1 MSKVFGNEKYNCIPE
16 RVHKTHLLTN
26 NDKSLY
32 SILCNQAEMKR
43 KNFDMDELNQ
53 SELAD
58 EVGCSKRTIRRS
70 LTKLEN
76 YKLIEIIKNPG
87 FPSEYKILNSDESL
101 IPIEKSQRELRNE
114 KIKAALSKF
123 QNPVP
128 KKEEK
133 EIIKLTPEQTDLK
146 FFIESK
152 IGEKVYNKQIIVLCN
167 AAIENKNI
175 DGNFEII
182 KSIIEEKC
190 DYIRSKKN
198 KIIKK
203 MMGYIYVAIKKYS
216 PSISENDKSEYHD
229 EALSLSLKLK
239 EEYDTRYHFT
249 LNQCIAL
256 FSMASKKITNRSNS
270 NQTIFNFIMSLVSKT
285 ISRHDIKDM
294 FAYFRGMIKNY
305 AEAKP
310 ENREEP
316 KKIVSETTY
325 SERFLL
331 SISPTYSGNR
341 NGKGIPDTFIENDKT
356 PSYDLSKVKPLFGS
370 C

>member
-1 MSKVFGNEKYNCIPE
+1 MSKVFGKENYDCMPE
-16 RVHKTHLLTN
+16 RVRKTHLLTV

-32 SILCNQAEMKR
+32 STLCNQAEMKR
-43 KNFDMDELNQ
+43 KKFDQDELNQ

-58 EVGCSKRTIRRS
+58 EVGCSERTIRRS
-70 LTKLEN
+70 LTKLAE

-101 IPIEKSQRELRNE
+101 IPIEKSKRELRNE

-133 EIIKLTPEQTDLK
+133 EILKLTPEQTDLK

-182 KSIIEEKC
+182 KSIIAEKC

-239 EEYDTRYHFT
+239 HL
-249 LNQCIAL
+249 LN
-256 FSMASKKITNRSNS
+256 
-270 NQTIFNFIMSLVSKT
+270 
-285 ISRHDIKDM
+285 
-294 FAYFRGMIKNY
+294 
-305 AEAKP
+305 
-310 ENREEP
+310 
-316 KKIVSETTY
+316 IVSCQDQLIY
-325 SERFLL
+325 CIL
-331 SISPTYSGNR
+331 SQSINR
-341 NGKGIPDTFIENDKT
+341 WYIPI
-356 PSYDLSKVKPLFGS
+356 LFGS
-370 C
+370 FSIRSPVVYVGIYLSGEILRNISCANLSLTFIFHRFVLGDIYHATLASDVSTPNSAK